1 VWTLL
6 LHCLQQLLRLGCLL
20 LLLQLPLPLQHGS
33 HTLLLV
39 QLLLEVL
46 LLLLLHA
53 QLLLLLLLLLLLRL
67 LHVGCQLLQQQQ
79 LLLLFLHTLL
89 LQLHALLLLLPLL
102 LLQPLLCRRLAKGC
116 LFYGLPQGL
125 RPVGVWVPL
134 LLRRPHTLLWLLLT
148 ELLLHQHDRSLAL
161 VSCQLL
167 LLLLHLHLLLVGKAL
182 LLHGCHGHP
191 LLLLVSKLSLDLQ
204 RVLQLLLVLLRKWRA
219 HMLLGIQHA
228 CHSPCSQS
236 GRLQLLLLLQ
246 HGSRCCVEARLREC
260 GQGSACCRCY
270 ALAWLPRHG
279 CRRLNATRLVC
290 LLQRPRG

>member
-79 LLLLFLHTLL
+79 MLLLFLHTLL

-134 LLRRPHTLLWLLLT
+134 LLRRPHTLLWLLL
-148 ELLLHQHDRSLAL
+148 
-161 VSCQLL
+161 
-167 LLLLHLHLLLVGKAL
+167 LLLHLHLLLVGKAL

-204 RVLQLLLVLLRKWRA
+204 RVLQLLLLVLLRKWRA

>member
-79 LLLLFLHTLL
+79 MLLLFLHTLL

-134 LLRRPHTLLWLLLT
+134 LLRRPHTLLWLLL
-148 ELLLHQHDRSLAL
+148 
-161 VSCQLL
+161 
-167 LLLLHLHLLLVGKAL
+167 LLLHLHLLLVGKAL

-191 LLLLVSKLSLDLQ
+191 LLLLLLLVSKLSLDLQ
-204 RVLQLLLVLLRKWRA
+204 RVLQLLLLVLLRKWRA